1 MLGGDS
7 LLSFAGLVHG
17 VSSCIKF
24 TAAVAVGVFG
34 GVGEDGIAGIAHSV
48 PFGVR
53 CSNVGVGVGVAGVGG
68 SGAVVA
74 LVPALSSFA
83 SDTILSQ
90 SISSGKFF
98 PWCS

>member
-17 VSSCIKF
+17 VSSFIKF
-24 TAAVAVGVFG
+24 AAAAAAGVFG
-34 GVGEDGIAGIAHSV
+34 GVGEGGSAGIAHGV

-53 CSNVGVGVGVAGVGG
+53 CSSVGVGVGVGG

-74 LVPALSSFA
+74 LVLVLSAFA
-83 SDTILSQ
+83 SATISSQ
-90 SISSGKFF
+90 FISSGRFF
-98 PWCS
+98 P